1 MAVIDLKAY
10 FLKKIDIDMAIRYVA
25 EKTSALTVNDPMH
38 YEYFRL
44 TIKFMK
50 EGGPQYYKSIEQ
62 NFDAFF
68 ACVLANNVEYRRL
81 VTVMNM
87 ELDFYMSTG
96 NIEKARKVTKRNKL
110 FGL

>member
-1 MAVIDLKAY
+1 MAVIDLKA
-10 FLKKIDIDMAIRYVA
+10 FLLKKIDIDMAIRYVA
-25 EKTSALTVNDPMH
+25 EKTSALTVNDPLH

-50 EGGPQYYKSIEQ
+50 EGGPQYYKSIERI
-62 NFDAFF
+62 FDDFF
-68 ACVLANNVEYRRL
+68 AFILANDIEHRRL
-81 VTVMNM
+81 VTIMNM

-96 NIEKARKVTKRNKL
+96 NIEKARKVTKRNQL